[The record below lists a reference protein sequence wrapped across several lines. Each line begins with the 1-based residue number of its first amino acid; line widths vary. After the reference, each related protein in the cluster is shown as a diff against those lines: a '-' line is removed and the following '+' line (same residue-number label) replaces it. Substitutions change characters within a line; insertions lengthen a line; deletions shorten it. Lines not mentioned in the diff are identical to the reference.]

1 MNVIVKYSDTP
12 TDLLIH
18 YFSSWRKL
26 RTSVAWLLELK
37 ECLLLLSQKRKELVT
52 SKSDKVDQQLKDFK
66 NTLGKSSLSPECCD
80 KAERAIVCYVQK
92 QRFSSE
98 IASLKQGS
106 KNVSKDSPL
115 YRLDP
120 FLEDGLLR
128 VGGRLSKS
136 ALPVEVK
143 HPVILSKDLH
153 VSQLI
158 LRHVHQQL
166 GHAGRNHMLNK
177 SRQKYW
183 IINANSAA
191 RQIISKCTVCRR
203 HRGKLSG
210 QKMSDLPK
218 ERVLPDTAP
227 FTDVGVDYFGP
238 LDVKRGRTILK
249 RYGVIFTCL
258 SSRAVHLEVSHS
270 LDTDSCISAVRRF
283 ICRRGPV
290 ESIRSDNGT
299 NFVGAKKELEQ
310 ALAALNQSKIERT
323 LAQEGIKWN
332 FNTPAASHQGGVW
345 ERLIRSVRSVLTS
358 VVGQQTLDDEG
369 LQTLMCE
376 VEAILNDR
384 PITTVSDDSNDLEAL
399 TPNHILLLKGK
410 PILPPGLFKPSDVY
424 IRRRW
429 RQVQYIAELFWK
441 RWTSEYLLV
450 MQERQKWV
458 RPKRNLCPGD
468 VVVIADATA
477 PRGSW
482 MMGRVLSTIS
492 DSKGLVR
499 SVRVQTKTSILE
511 RPVTKLCLLLEA
523 VS

>member
-1 MNVIVKYSDTP
+1 
-12 TDLLIH
+12 
-18 YFSSWRKL
+18 
-26 RTSVAWLLELK
+26 
-37 ECLLLLSQKRKELVT
+37 
-52 SKSDKVDQQLKDFK
+52 
-66 NTLGKSSLSPECCD
+66 
-80 KAERAIVCYVQK
+80 
-92 QRFSSE
+92 
-98 IASLKQGS
+98 
-106 KNVSKDSPL
+106 
-115 YRLDP
+115 
-120 FLEDGLLR
+120 
-128 VGGRLSKS
+128 
-136 ALPVEVK
+136 
-143 HPVILSKDLH
+143 
-153 VSQLI
+153 
-158 LRHVHQQL
+158 
-166 GHAGRNHMLNK
+166 
-177 SRQKYW
+177 
-183 IINANSAA
+183 
-191 RQIISKCTVCRR
+191 
-203 HRGKLSG
+203 
-210 QKMSDLPK
+210 MSDLPK
-218 ERVLPDTAP
+218 ERVLPDVAP

-270 LDTDSCISAVRRF
+270 LDTDSCINAVRRF

-290 ESIRSDNGT
+290 ESIRSDNST
-299 NFVGAKKELEQ
+299 NFVGAKKELKR
-310 ALAALNQSKIERT
+310 ALAALNQSKMERT
-323 LAQEGIKWN
+323 LAQEGIKWS

-358 VVGQQTLDDEG
+358 VVGQQILDDEG

-424 IRRRW
+424 IKRRW

-450 MQERQKWV
+450 MQERQKWA
-458 RPKRNLCPGD
+458 RPKRNFSPGD
-468 VVVIADATA
+468 IVIIADATA

-482 MMGRVLSTIS
+482 MMGRVLSTTS